1 MPYYLGDQLSI
12 SFLKYI
18 EVVDMDALF
27 CYLVKMFLI
36 SFCVTLFRYNLQ
48 FLIKSDFLFSKQRF
62 K

>member
-1 MPYYLGDQLSI
+1 MPYYLGDQLPI

-18 EVVDMDALF
+18 EAVDMDVLF

-36 SFCVTLFRYNLQ
+36 SFYVTLFRYNLQ